1 MEFGMPTGRV
11 MMLSMVRLVVVCVG
25 RFAVVIVFMAVM
37 VMCGVVVAVMVVVV
51 VPFAGVVVAGVV
63 VVGVV
68 VVVVV
73 VVVVGSMFIARRL
86 GVAKQMGHGL
96 IHAAGCS
103 RWQGNQIGRIRQH
116 SKRTLDSGAI
126 RLRRCGMF
134 KSDDISTGH
143 IQFNRQN
150 ITINRH
156 IQQANPMFVG
166 P

>member
-1 MEFGMPTGRV
+1 MPTGRV

-37 VMCGVVVAVMVVVV
+37 FMCGVAVAVMVMVV
-51 VPFAGVVVAGVV
+51 VPVASMV

-68 VVVVV
+68 VVVV
-73 VVVVGSMFIARRL
+73 GGMFIARRL

-116 SKRTLDSGAI
+116 RKRTLNSGAI

-150 ITINRH
+150 IAINRH
-156 IQQANPMFVG
+156 IHQANPMFVG
-166 P
+166 S

>member
-51 VPFAGVVVAGVV
+51 VPVAGVV

-68 VVVVV
+68 VVVV
-73 VVVVGSMFIARRL
+73 GGMFIARRL

-96 IHAAGCS
+96 IHAACCG

-116 SKRTLDSGAI
+116 SKRTLNSGAI

-150 ITINRH
+150 IAINRH

>member
-1 MEFGMPTGRV
+1 MPTGRV

-51 VPFAGVVVAGVV
+51 VPVAGVVVAGVV
-63 VVGVV
+63 VVG
-68 VVVVV
+68 
-73 VVVVGSMFIARRL
+73 GMFIARRL

-116 SKRTLDSGAI
+116 SKRTLNSGAI

-156 IQQANPMFVG
+156 IHQANPMFVG

>member
-1 MEFGMPTGRV
+1 MPTGRV

-37 VMCGVVVAVMVVVV
+37 VMCGVVV
-51 VPFAGVVVAGVV
+51 V

-68 VVVVV
+68 VV
-73 VVVVGSMFIARRL
+73 GGMFIARRL
-86 GVAKQMGHGL
+86 GVAKQMSHGL
-96 IHAAGCS
+96 IHAAGRS

-116 SKRTLDSGAI
+116 SKRTLNSGAI
-126 RLRRCGMF
+126 RLRLCGMF
-134 KSDDISTGH
+134 KSDNISTGH

-150 ITINRH
+150 IAINRH
-156 IQQANPMFVG
+156 IHQSNPMFMG

>member
-11 MMLSMVRLVVVCVG
+11 MMLSMVRLVVVCMG

-37 VMCGVVVAVMVVVV
+37 VMCGVIVAVRFMVVVPV
-51 VPFAGVVVAGVV
+51 AGVVVAGVV
-63 VVGVV
+63 VVG
-68 VVVVV
+68 
-73 VVVVGSMFIARRL
+73 GMFIARRL

-116 SKRTLDSGAI
+116 SKRTLNSGAI

-156 IQQANPMFVG
+156 IHQANPMFVG

>member
-1 MEFGMPTGRV
+1 MPTGRV

-51 VPFAGVVVAGVV
+51 VPVAGVV
-63 VVGVV
+63 VVG
-68 VVVVV
+68 
-73 VVVVGSMFIARRL
+73 GMFIARRL

-96 IHAAGCS
+96 IHAACCG

-116 SKRTLDSGAI
+116 SKRTLNSGAI

-150 ITINRH
+150 IAINRH
-156 IQQANPMFVG
+156 IHQANPMFMG

>member
-1 MEFGMPTGRV
+1 MPTGRV

-51 VPFAGVVVAGVV
+51 VPVAGVV
-63 VVGVV
+63 VVG
-68 VVVVV
+68 
-73 VVVVGSMFIARRL
+73 GMFIARRL
-86 GVAKQMGHGL
+86 GVAKQMSHGL
-96 IHAAGCS
+96 IHAACCG

-116 SKRTLDSGAI
+116 SKRTLNSGAI

-150 ITINRH
+150 IAINRH
-156 IQQANPMFVG
+156 IQQANPMFMG

>member
-1 MEFGMPTGRV
+1 MPASSI

-51 VPFAGVVVAGVV
+51 VPVAGVV
-63 VVGVV
+63 VVSVV
-68 VVVVV
+68 VVVV
-73 VVVVGSMFIARRL
+73 FIAHRL

-96 IHAAGCS
+96 IHAAGCG

-116 SKRTLDSGAI
+116 SKRTLNSGAI
-126 RLRRCGMF
+126 RLRRCGVF

>member
-1 MEFGMPTGRV
+1 MEFGMPTSSI

-25 RFAVVIVFMAVM
+25 RFAVVIVLMAVM

-51 VPFAGVVVAGVV
+51 VPVAGVV
-63 VVGVV
+63 VVG
-68 VVVVV
+68 VV

-96 IHAAGCS
+96 IHAACCG

-116 SKRTLDSGAI
+116 SKRTLNSGAI

-134 KSDDISTGH
+134 KSDDISTGY

-150 ITINRH
+150 IAINRH
-156 IQQANPMFVG
+156 IQQANPMFMG

>member
-1 MEFGMPTGRV
+1 MPTGRV
-11 MMLSMVRLVVVCVG
+11 MMLSMVRLVVVCMG

-37 VMCGVVVAVMVVVV
+37 VMCGVIVAVRFMVVVPV
-51 VPFAGVVVAGVV
+51 AGVVVAGVV
-63 VVGVV
+63 VVG
-68 VVVVV
+68 
-73 VVVVGSMFIARRL
+73 GMFIARRL

-116 SKRTLDSGAI
+116 SKRTLNSGAI

-156 IQQANPMFVG
+156 IHQANPMFVG

>member
-1 MEFGMPTGRV
+1 MPTGRV

-25 RFAVVIVFMAVM
+25 RFAVVNVFMAVM
-37 VMCGVVVAVMVVVV
+37 VMCGVAVAVMVMVMVI
-51 VPFAGVVVAGVV
+51 VPFAGAVVAGVVVAGVV
-63 VVGVV
+63 VVG
-68 VVVVV
+68 
-73 VVVVGSMFIARRL
+73 GMFIARRL
-86 GVAKQMGHGL
+86 GVAKQMSHGL
-96 IHAAGCS
+96 IHAACCG

-116 SKRTLDSGAI
+116 SKRTLNSGAI

-150 ITINRH
+150 IAINRH
-156 IQQANPMFVG
+156 IQQANPMFMG

>member
-1 MEFGMPTGRV
+1 MPTGRV

-37 VMCGVVVAVMVVVV
+37 VMCGVVVAVLVVVV

-63 VVGVV
+63 VVVVGVV
-68 VVVVV
+68 VV
-73 VVVVGSMFIARRL
+73 GGMFIARRL

-116 SKRTLDSGAI
+116 SQRTLNSGAI

-150 ITINRH
+150 IAINRH
-156 IQQANPMFVG
+156 IQQANPMFMG